1 MSEGRVDA
9 VKRSG
14 DSIFIVKCGSESLG
28 FRMHLFDFGG
38 VPCDGT
44 NGHALGQ
51 GLAHD
56 GGALRSGGSKDGDM
70 LAHSGSP
77 WYDGYYREPHVGERR

>member
-1 MSEGRVDA
+1 MDEGRVDA

-28 FRMHLFDFGG
+28 FRLQL
-38 VPCDGT
+38 CERS
-44 NGHALGQ
+44 ALGDE

-56 GGALRSGGSKDGDM
+56 GVPCAPVTQKMATWWLIVVLNGIIVIIRNHM
-70 LAHSGSP
+70 
-77 WYDGYYREPHVGERR
+77 